1 MAACIKG
8 DLQSASDLA
17 VVLEVAQDS
26 FHRAGVSKIEQIGSE
41 LREPSEGE
49 ARQIREYLDDSIESQ
64 IVPKFEDSIQLSE
77 HGMAAWKPARVREP
91 QGL

>member
-1 MAACIKG
+1 VAACIKG

-17 VVLEVAQDS
+17 VALEVAQDS
-26 FHRAGVSKIEQIGSE
+26 FHRAGVSKIEQMGSE

-64 IVPKFEDSIQLSE
+64 IAQKFEDWIQLSE